1 MVVVYIS
8 TGTLGAIIYALVVA
22 FLFVAWYAYRKGEQ
36 HANDPIEDD
45 PCGNDNIKPRKPQDY
60 L

>member
-1 MVVVYIS
+1 MGIVIVFGVILFI
-8 TGTLGAIIYALVVA
+8 LGLWR
-22 FLFVAWYAYRKGEQ
+22 LFVELSIRVATTLPVE
-36 HANDPIEDD
+36 ND

>member
-1 MVVVYIS
+1 MVGMYIGS
-8 TGTLGAIIYALVVA
+8 EWLGVIVFCLIISH
-22 FLFVAWYAYRKGEQ
+22 LFAMWYAYRKGEQ

-45 PCGNDNIKPRKPQDY
+45 PCGNDNIRPRKPQDY